1 MISTNGGC
9 DLPCWLS
16 LIPGEATQLDID
28 KLYLPIRGTFRPHPT
43 TVETIMMMADLDL
56 NGDNFPE
63 LSIKQFEQYGTIQRI
78 LVSTGSFNRPENDP
92 LYYPPLTE
100 AMQQYALA
108 QVLAQYGVPT
118 RVWIGLSGGPAE
130 PGGSWIYSMWVFYDN
145 LGFSVYYEGALLSR
159 TADTLRVCPTYEGVS
174 NITMYLQ
181 SAESERSLDVYLED
195 EYGSWVQGMFSQ
207 GILMDLESAT
217 GLSTEE
223 FHRRFTEPGQEPCIE
238 PPAELWH

>member
-9 DLPCWLS
+9 NLPCWLG
-16 LIPGEATQLDID
+16 LLPGEAAEWDISEIYYPIVGT
-28 KLYLPIRGTFRPHPT
+28 YLILPPSEEITRDHSPL
-43 TVETIMMMADLDL
+43 DLDTD
-56 NGDNFPE
+56 GITE
-63 LSIKQFEQYGTIQRI
+63 LYFDFFEQNGILQRI
-78 LVSTGSFNRPENDP
+78 LVSTDSLNRPENDP

-118 RVWIGLSGGPAE
+118 HVWIGLSGGPAE

-159 TADTLRVCPTYEGVS
+159 TSDTLQVCPIYEGVS

-181 SAESERSLDVYLED
+181 SAESERSLDVFLED
-195 EYGSWVQGMFSQ
+195 AYGSWVQGMVSQ
-207 GILMDLESAT
+207 GILMDLKSAT
-217 GLSTEE
+217 GLSTKE

-238 PPAELWH
+238 SPAELWH